1 MGEARSAIF
10 ENAIR
15 YYEALGPLYYQGTF
29 FDPGTLWADLFK
41 KKYTGGN
48 VPGIDNHG
56 SFVNAIAIL
65 LDSKRKISGVDLGCG
80 PHFFVHLARTQ
91 LGWDVV
97 GFDRWRD
104 ALACAR
110 KNFPESADYYR
121 ECDFIEKP
129 IPLLD
134 GSQDFAWCNMV
145 IQHFGDKELGLFFKE
160 AARILCNSGV
170 LVLTFKRK
178 TDWQK
183 FTLRTGLK
191 VKVLDEATGLILI
204 EEPKIAKLLK
214 TAPQAVLDGL
224 TKDEKEGMREFRVF
238 AAKAIIALASQFGME
253 IVPKVPMG
261 GGIWPG
267 IFEFDSGRGLPT
279 ATLFFRK
286 KLV

>member
-1 MGEARSAIF
+1 MGNARSAIF
-10 ENAIR
+10 KNAVR

-56 SFVNAIAIL
+56 SFVNAIAAL
-65 LDSKRKISGVDLGCG
+65 LKNKRKVSGVDLGCG
-80 PHFFVHLARTQ
+80 PHFFVHLARTK

-121 ECDFIEKP
+121 EWDFIEKP
-129 IPLLD
+129 TPLLD
-134 GSQDFAWCNMV
+134 GSQDFIWCNMV
-145 IQHFGDKELGLFFKE
+145 IQHFGDEELGLFFKE
-160 AARILCNSGV
+160 AERILCNGGI
-170 LVLTFKRK
+170 LVVTFKRK
-178 TDWQK
+178 TDWRK

-191 VKVLDEATGLILI
+191 VKILDEATGLILI

-214 TAPQAVLDGL
+214 TAPLSVLDRL
-224 TKDEKEGMREFRVF
+224 TEDGREGMREFRVYAPEAPVSF
-238 AAKAIIALASQFGME
+238 ASRSGME
-253 IVPKVPMG
+253 IVPDVPMG

-267 IFEFDSGRGLPT
+267 IFKFDSGRGLPT

-286 KLV
+286 KSV